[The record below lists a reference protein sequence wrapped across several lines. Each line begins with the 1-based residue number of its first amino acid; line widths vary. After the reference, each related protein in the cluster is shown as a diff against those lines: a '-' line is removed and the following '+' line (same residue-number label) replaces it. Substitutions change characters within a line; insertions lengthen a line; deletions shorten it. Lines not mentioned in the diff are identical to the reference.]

1 MTLNKRQLLTALR
14 SYSDDHKKRSEM
26 GEVLAPSKKDPS
38 VKRWQ
43 KEGQATEAVTNI
55 PVSSRTWG
63 AGETDNG
70 KRFKDFFS
78 SITNTQGFGQH
89 IDTSIPGFLEHRV
102 AQAYAVSEMYPKGS
116 ILDVG
121 ASEGQ
126 WGRTI
131 HKNAPDA
138 RVVNL
143 DPNPDML
150 KNNVDTLGEK
160 ALGAWVE
167 GFHDGEQDI
176 PAYTTPADQKHDVV
190 GMHMVRQF
198 VTRDGDEW
206 YGEVKH
212 HLKPNG
218 VFMYSCKVTPSAG
231 KEQDWKDREAEKDVF
246 KRRTYTQEEMDT
258 KSDEV
263 LVGMHHLMMP
273 HEEEMASLQRHFA
286 HVLPV
291 WHEANFR
298 GYFASDDHQAASRL
312 AKRYDEAYKSM
323 PQDKE

>member
-1 MTLNKRQLLTALR
+1 MDKLKLLHALR
-14 SYSDDHKKRSEM
+14 SYAEAQKKVLRPSHKNPE
-26 GEVLAPSKKDPS
+26 

-43 KEGQATEAVTNI
+43 LPQKALTDI
-55 PVSSRTWG
+55 PVSSRSWE

-89 IDTSIPGFLEHRV
+89 IDTSIPDFAKHR
-102 AQAYAVSEMYPKGS
+102 AAMAFAVGDRYPTGS
-116 ILDVG
+116 VLDVG

-126 WGRTI
+126 WGLTI
-131 HKNAPDA
+131 HEQAPKA

-150 KNNVDTLGEK
+150 ANNVDTRGEK
-160 ALGAWVE
+160 VLGAWVE
-167 GFHDGEQDI
+167 GFNDGEQDI
-176 PAYTTPADQKHDVV
+176 PRHVTPPDELHDVV

-206 YGEVKH
+206 YGEVKKH
-212 HLKPNG
+212 IKPDG
-218 VFMYSCKVTPSAG
+218 IFMYSCKVTPTPG
-231 KEQDWKDREAEKDVF
+231 QEGEWKEREMEKDRF
-246 KRRTYTQEEMDT
+246 KRLTYSQEEMDL

-273 HEEEMASLQRHFA
+273 HEEEMQSLGKHFK
-286 HVLPV
+286 HVVPI
-291 WHEANFR
+291 WHAANFR
-298 GYFASDDHQAASRL
+298 GYVASDNETAAQGMADHYRDV
-312 AKRYDEAYKSM
+312 KTGGK
-323 PQDKE
+323 